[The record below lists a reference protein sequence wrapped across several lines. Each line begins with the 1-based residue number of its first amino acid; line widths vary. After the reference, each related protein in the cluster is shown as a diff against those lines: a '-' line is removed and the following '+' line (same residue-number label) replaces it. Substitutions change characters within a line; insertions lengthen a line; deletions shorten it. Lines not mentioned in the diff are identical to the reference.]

1 MGGRWPGT
9 LRMHANEQLGQRP
22 APPARSQSRS
32 RAPAGASGA
41 TQARG
46 GRAARSSRAPGP
58 LKALFSSSAGSSPE
72 ESGAT

>member
-1 MGGRWPGT
+1 MGGRWPGA
-9 LRMHANEQLGQRP
+9 LWMHANEERGQRR
-22 APPARSQSRS
+22 APPAHSQCRSC
-32 RAPAGASGA
+32 APARASGA

-72 ESGAT
+72 ESGET